1 MTARLYTLDPL
12 DDFRPKTFAGHRSAV
27 LNAYFSSNSK
37 SVSIICDSTKYH
49 VDHRDIV
56 RFTLSA
62 VMALCSSGEP
72 RRPTTLMMI
81 TCQLLQT
88 PQLPVFVGGFINDT
102 TSINPT
108 RRLFAVLST
117 SLQGYSSSA
126 SHPESL
132 GSGRCQHSQT
142 CMY

>member
-1 MTARLYTLDPL
+1 MM
-12 DDFRPKTFAGHRSAV
+12 SWEW
-27 LNAYFSSNSK
+27 N
-37 SVSIICDSTKYH
+37 KYH
-49 VDHRDIV
+49 VENREIV
-56 RFTLSA
+56 RFKLSA

-108 RRLFAVLST
+108 RRLFPVLPT
-117 SLQGYSSSA
+117 SLQGYSSPP
-126 SHPESL
+126 SHPQSSATHTSQPPPTPL
-132 GSGRCQHSQT
+132 PQPSPTQQKQH
-142 CMY
+142 